1 MGQCLIL
8 IVAIKLISFQQ
19 LMIVEHVVKGPGS
32 AVVELVVLLRHG
44 HRDFHVDQV
53 VAVHD
58 VLRRRFNK
66 RPQFEN
72 L

>member
-1 MGQCLIL
+1 
-8 IVAIKLISFQQ
+8 
-19 LMIVEHVVKGPGS
+19 MIVEHVVKGPGS
-32 AVVELVVLLRHG
+32 AVVELVVLLRHS